1 MEAKSRILM
10 FVKAEHKRRAR
21 HRKPV
26 EPFLVDLPLPADL
39 QKAWPALWQ
48 SIFPGDGPK
57 EPPISQTTQLP
68 EVRCRVSKKMQ
79 KELSLVQSRGA
90 ATPLALPADLVQL
103 LNTMHKSHS
112 DLVNLTLTRG
122 EPTPRAL
129 GLTMQA
135 LADAPAPRPSNR
147 PWTPPLHALHD
158 ASGAAQA
165 HAIEDVPQVATASGA
180 AQAHEIEDVPQVA
193 TADGAAQAHAIEHVP
208 QVPIADG
215 GYSGGPSILL
225 AGSSGVLGPTIDDV
239 TTQSLGDTRQTL
251 DLIDDLQHTIGAA
264 EAETLPELSPFPS
277 FHGSD
282 GCPSNNLMCPHCYA
296 DLHAYSPVPFGEY
309 CKFCSEYGD
318 PDLDSNPEHHAADRR
333 QRPETAVVESLGDT
347 VPDAALV
354 ELYPPPP
361 SRSAPPL
368 ALQIL
373 HTMQADKQAKQEQ
386 TKNAA
391 KAERDRA
398 KAAKGKT
405 NANLKKAKA
414 DAPKAD
420 AQAGEA
426 TGSTT
431 LVQTEAGDT
440 EGLLSY
446 ASPPARPAPFS
457 KAGAK
462 PQASPKAGGKGQG
475 PG

>member
-1 MEAKSRILM
+1 M
-10 FVKAEHKRRAR
+10 
-21 HRKPV
+21 
-26 EPFLVDLPLPADL
+26 
-39 QKAWPALWQ
+39 
-48 SIFPGDGPK
+48 
-57 EPPISQTTQLP
+57 
-68 EVRCRVSKKMQ
+68 
-79 KELSLVQSRGA
+79 
-90 ATPLALPADLVQL
+90 
-103 LNTMHKSHS
+103 
-112 DLVNLTLTRG
+112 
-122 EPTPRAL
+122 
-129 GLTMQA
+129 
-135 LADAPAPRPSNR
+135 
-147 PWTPPLHALHD
+147 
-158 ASGAAQA
+158 
-165 HAIEDVPQVATASGA
+165 
-180 AQAHEIEDVPQVA
+180 
-193 TADGAAQAHAIEHVP
+193 
-208 QVPIADG
+208 
-215 GYSGGPSILL
+215 
-225 AGSSGVLGPTIDDV
+225 
-239 TTQSLGDTRQTL
+239 
-251 DLIDDLQHTIGAA
+251 
-264 EAETLPELSPFPS
+264 PELSPSPS
-277 FHGSD
+277 FGSD
-282 GCPSNNLMCPHCYA
+282 GCPSSNLMCPHCYA

-333 QRPETAVVESLGDT
+333 QRPETAVVESPGDT

-386 TKNAA
+386 TKAAA

-431 LVQTEAGDT
+431 LVQADAGDT
-440 EGLLSY
+440 EGLLGY
-446 ASPPARPAPFS
+446 ADPPARPAPFS

-462 PQASPKAGGKGQG
+462 PQASPKAGGKGKGKDQG
-475 PG
+475 KDKGKGKGKGKDKGNGKGKDKGKAKPKAKPKAKTKSLLARVEHRVDKRLAAVPADAEPMAPVAKAARPAAPPETMATKGKRGRDLVEHEASISCWRVRLADGTSKGFSYKRGGSSYLKKLEAERWLADQVKNREPARVVDVDDSPCE